1 MFSKY
6 IHKCFIF
13 DKNFYYK
20 NLIDLTS
27 IKKISS
33 DGKYS
38 FAINFFGSLSEGSK
52 LRITFLSQMEKEKFL
67 KEIFSNDKNN
77 LDFYFK
83 KIVFVNFFCK
93 NEKLDISMVNNL
105 INYMKMKLKKKTKYY
120 HRIYYNKDVYEFL
133 NSSNFSRIINKNS
146 FNFKTKNKNNNEY
159 QVLHES
165 IKIQKNI
172 FFLFNSYKICDVIIK
187 NIIYGIKIIKQKQKY
202 LKEIYEDFLLN
213 EIDNE
218 SDNNKN
224 IITCKNINNNLLI
237 NKRKSKNLD
246 YLPNILNKN
255 LKNKFK
261 KALSLIDEKKNNIKK
276 FSREFNNNY
285 IKKSSMNFND
295 IIEET
300 IDSIEDTR
308 NSLQRFRHIQIKAKI
323 IVHNEENISNKYIFD
338 SLIIKNDFEKVS
350 FQINILYFFSKE
362 SKILDVNKEG
372 IFNIYKKG
380 KVILL

>member
-1 MFSKY
+1 MQSR
-6 IHKCFIF
+6 F
-13 DKNFYYK
+13 D
-20 NLIDLTS
+20 
-27 IKKISS
+27 
-33 DGKYS
+33 
-38 FAINFFGSLSEGSK
+38 
-52 LRITFLSQMEKEKFL
+52 
-67 KEIFSNDKNN
+67 
-77 LDFYFK
+77 
-83 KIVFVNFFCK
+83 
-93 NEKLDISMVNNL
+93 
-105 INYMKMKLKKKTKYY
+105 Y